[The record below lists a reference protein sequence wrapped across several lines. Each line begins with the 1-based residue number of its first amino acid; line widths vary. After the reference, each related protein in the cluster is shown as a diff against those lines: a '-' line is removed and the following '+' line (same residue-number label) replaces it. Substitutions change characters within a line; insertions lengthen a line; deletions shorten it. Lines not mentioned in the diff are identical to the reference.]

1 MAVSLFNLKWQ
12 TKHYLFSFFG
22 CGQVS
27 QGGLA
32 HLEAFPVEPV
42 AAVDVDGPLD
52 VTDVVSDER
61 SAVDQ
66 EISRTISRSTLWE
79 RGLGRQL

>member
-1 MAVSLFNLKWQ
+1 MANPTL
-12 TKHYLFSFFG
+12 YLFSFFG

-27 QGGLA
+27 QGRLA

-42 AAVDVDGPLD
+42 AAIDVDGPLD

-61 SAVDQ
+61 STVDQ
-66 EISRTISRSTLWE
+66 EVSRTISRSRRTPLWE